1 LGDALVGAV
10 VGAIIGGAITLVGS
24 VIVGRWELA
33 NAARLRAFEE
43 LLPKI
48 MDKSLSIPQHSDATS
63 DDLQLDTDLRAL
75 ARVAAIA
82 GRTEYRT
89 MQRIGKMWAAR
100 KRLVEDLAD
109 SVEPLTVAKEGSQ
122 TQHADP
128 REDQIRLLNNGISA
142 ELSKLERFLE
152 RRVRR
157 FALPG

>member
-1 LGDALVGAV
+1 VGAV
-10 VGAIIGGAITLVGS
+10 VGAIIGGAITLIGS
-24 VIVGRWELA
+24 VIVSRWELA

-43 LLPKI
+43 LLPKVRQE
-48 MDKSLSIPQHSDATS
+48 SLSILKDSYATS
-63 DDLQLDTDLRAL
+63 DDLQLETDLRAL

-100 KRLVEDLAD
+100 KKLVQSLAD
-109 SVEPLTVAKEGSQ
+109 NVEPLTVDRDGSP
-122 TQHADP
+122 TQHADLH
-128 REDQIRLLNNGISA
+128 EDQIRMLSDEISA
-142 ELSKLERFLE
+142 ELSRLERFLE